1 MASSPNTMNTARS
14 PRRAAR
20 RSSMTF
26 LTTVRRST
34 ALPSTTKSCA
44 RIEPEM
50 SMAIM
55 KSRAGY
61 SPGSR
66 LIHTG
71 RASAITN
78 NAQPPIHNHG
88 QRRGVGGRGGGGE
101 GGRAGEGGEE
111 GGGGGGGE
119 ARGGGRP
126 KRGGGGG

>member
-88 QRRGVGGRGGGGE
+88 QRRGVGGKRGGGW
-101 GGRAGEGGEE
+101 E

-119 ARGGGRP
+119 ERGGGAAAAGPEGGAPPRT
-126 KRGGGGG
+126 RG